1 MNTKTLTRVA
11 LIAAVYTA
19 VSLAIA
25 PFAFGNIQ
33 VRISEALTLLP
44 LIYQPSIWGVTLGC
58 FLTNL
63 IGAMTG
69 VNPTGYL
76 DAVLG
81 TSATLIAALI
91 TWHFRDKKTFGLPL
105 ISLAAPIV
113 LNFLIVG
120 AELAFL
126 LMPDRILM
134 GTLIFGTEVA
144 VGELISV
151 ILGYFLVNALQRT
164 KYFRNEKQQ

>member
-1 MNTKTLTRVA
+1 MNTRTLTRVA

-44 LIYQPSIWGVTLGC
+44 LIFQPSIWGITLGC

-63 IGAMTG
+63 IGAMIG

-105 ISLAAPIV
+105 ISMAAPIV

-126 LMPDRILM
+126 LMPENKIL
-134 GTLIFGTEVA
+134 GTLIFGSEVA

-151 ILGYFLVNALQRT
+151 VIGWFLIKALEKT
-164 KYFRNEKQQ
+164 KIFEE

>member
-1 MNTKTLTRVA
+1 MNTKTMVRIA
-11 LIAAVYTA
+11 LIAAIYT
-19 VSLAIA
+19 VISLALA
-25 PFAFGNIQ
+25 PISYGNIQ
-33 VRISEALTLLP
+33 VRIAEALTLLP
-44 LIYQPSIWGVTLGC
+44 LIYRPSIWGITLGC

-63 IGAMTG
+63 IGAMIG

-76 DAVLG
+76 DALIG
-81 TSATLIAALI
+81 TTATLIAALI
-91 TWHFRDKKTFGLPL
+91 TWHFRNHRIGKLPL
-105 ISLAAPIV
+105 IPILSPVV
-113 LNFLIVG
+113 LNFIFIG

-151 ILGYFLVNALQRT
+151 ILGYFLVNALRRT
-164 KYFRNEKQQ
+164 KYFQNEKQQ

>member
-1 MNTKTLTRVA
+1 MFEDIKT
-11 LIAAVYTA
+11 
-19 VSLAIA
+19 SL
-25 PFAFGNIQ
+25 
-33 VRISEALTLLP
+33 VWLLP
-44 LIYQPSIWGVTLGC
+44 LIFQPSIWGITLGC

-63 IGAMTG
+63 IGAMIG

-105 ISLAAPIV
+105 ISMAAPIV

-126 LMPDRILM
+126 LMPENKIL
-134 GTLIFGTEVA
+134 GTLIFGSEVA

-151 ILGYFLVNALQRT
+151 VIGWFLIKALEKT
-164 KYFRNEKQQ
+164 KIFEE

>member
-91 TWHFRDKKTFGLPL
+91 TWHFRDRKTFGLPL

-126 LMPDRILM
+126 LMPENKFL
-134 GTLIFGTEVA
+134 GTLIFGSEVA
-144 VGELISV
+144 IGELISIV
-151 ILGYFLVNALQRT
+151 IGWFLIKALKKT
-164 KYFRNEKQQ
+164 EIFEK